1 MRTRSSKTKMLEL
14 QGIPVSPGIAIGPTL
29 VLDLDGYRIPKKIIA
44 ANAVDTE
51 FARLR
56 KAVTSVAQQLESQRK
71 ATSEVAGETTADI
84 FAAQLQMLHD
94 PRLQAELG
102 RRVRLEHQS
111 ADYAVNRVLRHYS
124 DSLRRLDNPILADRA
139 DDVRDIEKQLLFEL
153 GAVNEQPLSDINEPV
168 ILLARTL
175 TPSETA
181 NLDRRF
187 VRAFCT
193 EIGGSGGHTAIVAKG
208 LELPAVV
215 GIGPFLDS
223 VAASSRII
231 VDGDRGVVVLDP
243 DDATLDR
250 YRRRIKDRE
259 SLSQRLSELRDL
271 PAETADGK
279 KIRLSANIEFPH
291 ETAACIQRGADGIG
305 LYRTEF
311 LYLSSA
317 EEPSEQDH
325 YEAYSQVVKEMNG
338 RPVVIRTL
346 DLGADKMGRRPLTER
361 EHNPFLGLRS
371 IRLSLRNLDLFRPQ
385 LRAILRAATHGDI
398 RVMFPLITTI
408 AELRQARMLLKVVG
422 EDLKDAGVPYR
433 SDIPVGMMVEVPA
446 AVVMLEHFIK
456 EVDFLSI
463 GTNDLAQYTL
473 AVDRSNEYVADL
485 YQSSDPAVLRL
496 IQRCAEV
503 ANASEIPLSVCGEM
517 SSNPGRALLLL
528 GLGVR
533 HLSVPPAALTRVK
546 KAIRSVTIEQCEQ
559 IAERAMNLEA
569 ARDVD
574 MYLLDRL
581 SKYVPELIV
590 N

>member
-1 MRTRSSKTKMLEL
+1 MLEL

-29 VLDLDGYRIPKKIIA
+29 VLDLDGYRIPKKILA
-44 ANAVDTE
+44 ATE
-51 FARLR
+51 VSEEFNRLR
-56 KAVTSVAQQLESQRK
+56 TAVTAVAKQLESQRK
-71 ATSEVAGETTADI
+71 ATSQVAGDTTADI

-111 ADYAVNRVLRHYS
+111 ADYAVNRVLRHYA

-153 GAVNEQPLSDINEPV
+153 GAVNEQPLSDISEPV

-223 VAASSRII
+223 VSAASRII

-243 DDATLDR
+243 DDATLDH
-250 YRRRIKDRE
+250 YRRKIKDRE
-259 SLSQRLSELRDL
+259 SLSQRLSQLRDL
-271 PAETADGK
+271 PAETADGH
-279 KIRLSANIEFPH
+279 RVHLTANIEFPR
-291 ETAACIQRGADGIG
+291 ETAACTERGAAGIG

-317 EEPSEQDH
+317 EEPSEEDH
-325 YEAYSQVVKEMNG
+325 YQAYSQVVKEMEG

-346 DLGADKMGRRPLTER
+346 DLGADKMGRRPLAER

-385 LRAILRAATHGDI
+385 LRAILRAAVHGDI

-408 AELRQARMLLKVVG
+408 AELRQARMLLKVVA
-422 EDLKDAGVPYR
+422 EDLKDAGIPYR

-446 AVVMLEHFIK
+446 AVVMLEHFVK

-496 IQRCAEV
+496 IQRCV
-503 ANASEIPLSVCGEM
+503 AVADANQIPLSVCGEM

-546 KAIRSVTIEQCEQ
+546 KAIRSVTTEQCEQ
-559 IAERAMNLEA
+559 IAIRAMNLEA

>member
-1 MRTRSSKTKMLEL
+1 MVEL
-14 QGIPVSPGIAIGPTL
+14 QGIPVSPGVAIGPAL
-29 VLDLDGYRIPKKIIA
+29 VLDADGYRIPRTIIA
-44 ANAVDTE
+44 TEDVAAE

-56 KAVTSVAQQLESQRK
+56 EATDAVSERLETSRLE
-71 ATSEVAGETTADI
+71 TSAVAGEDTGDI

-94 PRLQAELG
+94 PRLNGELG
-102 RRVRLEHQS
+102 RRIRDQHQS
-111 ADYAVNRVLRHYS
+111 AAYAVNRVLHNYAAA
-124 DSLRRLDNPILADRA
+124 LRRLDNPLFAERA
-139 DDVRDIEKQLLFEL
+139 EDVLDIEKQLLLEL
-153 GAVNEQPLSDINEPV
+153 GAVSRQPLSDLTEPV
-168 ILLARTL
+168 IILSHVL

-181 NLDRRF
+181 NLDRRY
-187 VRAFCT
+187 VHGFCT
-193 EIGGSGGHTAIVAKG
+193 ETGGPGGHTAIVAKG

-223 VAASSRII
+223 VGAADRVI
-231 VDGDRGVVVLDP
+231 VDGDRGRVIINP
-243 DDATLDR
+243 DEQTLASYEHR
-250 YRRRIKDRE
+250 LQQRE
-259 SLSQRLSELRDL
+259 SLSARLAELRDL
-271 PAETADGK
+271 PAETADGVR
-279 KIRLSANIEFPH
+279 IRLNANIEFPH
-291 ETAACIQRGADGIG
+291 ETASCLQRGADGIG

-311 LYLSSA
+311 LYLSSE
-317 EEPSEQDH
+317 EEPSEEDH
-325 YEAYSQVVKEMNG
+325 YQAYSQVVREMNG
-338 RPVVIRTL
+338 RPVVLRTL
-346 DLGADKMGRRPLTER
+346 DLGADKMGHRPLAEN

-385 LRAILRAATHGDI
+385 LRAVLRAAVHGDI

-408 AELRQARMLLKVVG
+408 GELRQARMLLKVVG
-422 EDLKDAGVPYR
+422 EDLKHAGIPYR
-433 SDIPVGMMVEVPA
+433 SGIPVGMMVEVPA
-446 AVVMLEHFIK
+446 AVVMLERFIP

-496 IQRCAEV
+496 IQRCVEV
-503 ANASEIPLSVCGEM
+503 AKAGNVPLAVCGEM

-533 HLSVPPAALTRVK
+533 NLSVPPSALPRVK
-546 KAIRSVTIEQCEQ
+546 KAIRSVSIEQCREV
-559 IAERAMNLEA
+559 AARVMKLEA

-581 SKYVPELIV
+581 GAFVPELIV